1 MPTHGSAVTIV
12 VASMLRVIRVG
23 EKAQHAIAA
32 VQIVVDVEAGLA
44 QQREIAA
51 ERSQRHAEAAV
62 IVGEADLLAA
72 RESRGEPDEAYDS
85 EGNAFTT
92 GVRRPRNMARP
103 GSRRGCVESS
113 DCHSVDNSH
122 RVTDSVGVPALAESL
137 YFCAHRACHHYST
150 AKCREQVFARD
161 RCSSLLRRY

>member
-32 VQIVVDVEAGLA
+32 VEIVVDVETGLA

-51 ERSQRHAEAAV
+51 ERSHRHAEAAV
-62 IVGEADLLAA
+62 VVCEVDRLAA
-72 RESRGEPDEAYDS
+72 RESRGEPDETYDP
-85 EGNAFTT
+85 EGDALTT

-103 GSRRGCVESS
+103 GGRRGRVEPR
-113 DCHSVDNSH
+113 DCLSVVISI
-122 RVTDSVGVPALAESL
+122 GG
-137 YFCAHRACHHYST
+137 
-150 AKCREQVFARD
+150 
-161 RCSSLLRRY
+161 